1 MNFQI
6 EIDGILTEIKST
18 QTILERCKE
27 LGINIP
33 TLCHHDDLGSQ
44 KVCGICIVECD
55 GETLKSCET
64 YPKNKMIIKTRT
76 PKIIKERERILKD
89 IMKNHPNDCLTCEKS
104 KGDCEL
110 QNISFEYNVINRNLE
125 SIKKYPLDNGSSGIT
140 RNMNK
145 CILCEKCVAVC
156 KKVQG
161 LEIYEVTELNG
172 VKEIIIKDGKTLEE
186 SKCVSC
192 GQCVKVCPVGALT
205 EKNSVTEL
213 NRLLKSS
220 EKHIIVQMAPAIKH
234 TIGEEFFL
242 APGVDVTS
250 KMVGAL
256 KKLGFDKVFST
267 DFSADVTI
275 MEEGSELIQRIIKGN
290 GKLPMFTSCCPGWVN
305 YVEQSYPSFIENLST
320 CKSPQQMFGALA
332 KSYYSDTLNIP
343 KENIYV
349 VSIMPCT
356 AKKGESER
364 VEMQK
369 NGIKDVDLV
378 ITTREFAKLIKMN
391 NIDFNLM
398 PNNLTYDSFMG
409 LGSSAGRIFGSSGGV
424 MEAALRT
431 VSHILTNGQLN
442 QIEFQNLRGFE
453 NVKSAEID
461 LGEKI
466 IKVAVI
472 NGIGSAKKVLDAIIN
487 KEVSF
492 DFIEVMACYGG
503 CISGGGAPIPDNLE
517 IRKSRMNGMHLFDSN
532 SNLRKSHENIE
543 VANLYKNYLKEP
555 CGHKSH
561 HILHTTYSDK
571 KKYEV

>member
-6 EIDGILTEIKST
+6 EIDGFLTEIKST
-18 QTILERCKE
+18 QTILEKCKE
-27 LGINIP
+27 LGIDIP
-33 TLCHHDDLGSQ
+33 TLCYHEDLGSQ
-44 KVCGICIVECD
+44 KVCGICVVECN
-55 GETLKSCET
+55 GELLKSCET
-64 YPKNKMIIKTRT
+64 YPEKNMIIKTKT
-76 PKIIKERERILKD
+76 PKIIERREKILKD

-110 QNISFEYNVINRNLE
+110 QNISFEYNIINRNIVD
-125 SIKKYPLDNGSSGIT
+125 IKKYEIDNSSSGIV

-156 KKVQG
+156 REVQG
-161 LEIYEVTELNG
+161 LGIYEVIETDG
-172 VKEIIIKDGKTLEE
+172 IKEIVIRDKKLLGE
-186 SKCVSC
+186 SECVSC
-192 GQCVKVCPVGALT
+192 GQCVKICPVGALT
-205 EKNSVTEL
+205 EKNNVTKL
-213 NRLLKSS
+213 NNILKNS

-234 TIGEEFFL
+234 TIGEEFFI
-242 APGVDVTS
+242 APGIDVTS

-275 MEEGSELIQRIIKGN
+275 MEEGTELIERVVKGK

-305 YVEQSYPSFIENLST
+305 YVEQSHPNFIKNLSS

-332 KSYYSDTLNIP
+332 KSYYSEALNIP
-343 KENIYV
+343 KENIYI

-364 VEMQK
+364 VEMQEE
-369 NGIKDVDLV
+369 GIRDVDLV

-391 NIDFNLM
+391 NIEFNSL
-398 PNNLTYDSFMG
+398 PDDLTYDTFMG

-431 VSHILTNGQLN
+431 VTHILTEGQLK
-442 QIEFQNLRGFE
+442 QIEFENLRGFE
-453 NVKSAEID
+453 NVKSADIR
-461 LGEKI
+461 LGKKR

-472 NGIGSAKKVLDAIIN
+472 NGIGSAKKILDAIER
-487 KEVSF
+487 KEIYF

-517 IRKSRMNGMHLFDSN
+517 VRKNRMKGMYSFDSN

-543 VANLYKNYLKEP
+543 VINLYNNYLKEP

-561 HILHTTYSDK
+561 HILHTSYSDK
-571 KKYEV
+571 TKI

>member
-6 EIDGILTEIKST
+6 EIDGVLTDIEST
-18 QTILERCKE
+18 QTLLEKCKE

-33 TLCHHDDLGSQ
+33 TLCHHEDLGSQ
-44 KVCGICIVECD
+44 KVCGICVIECN
-55 GETLKSCET
+55 GELLKSCET
-64 YPKNKMIIKTRT
+64 YPQENMIIKTKT
-76 PKIIKERERILKD
+76 PKIIEKREKILKE

-110 QNISFEYNVINRNLE
+110 QNISFEYNIINRNLVD
-125 SIKKYPLDNGSSGIT
+125 IKKYEIDNSSSCIT

-156 KKVQG
+156 REVQG
-161 LEIYEVTELNG
+161 LGIYEVIETNG
-172 VKEIIIKDGKTLEE
+172 VKEVIIKDGNLLGE
-186 SKCVSC
+186 SECVSC
-192 GQCVKVCPVGALT
+192 GQCVKICPVGALT

-213 NRLLKSS
+213 NRLLKNS

-234 TIGEEFFL
+234 TIGEEFFITS
-242 APGVDVTS
+242 GVDATS

-275 MEEGSELIQRIIKGN
+275 MEEGTELIERLTKGI

-305 YVEQSYPSFIENLST
+305 YVEKSYPNFIKNLSS

-332 KSYYSDTLNIP
+332 KSYYSNTLNIP
-343 KENIYV
+343 KEDIYV

-364 VEMQK
+364 IEMQE
-369 NGIKDVDLV
+369 NGIRDVDLV

-391 NIDFNLM
+391 NIDFNSL
-398 PNNLTYDSFMG
+398 PDDLTYDSFMG

-431 VSHILTNGQLN
+431 VSHILTDGQLK
-442 QIEFQNLRGFE
+442 QIEFKTLRGFE
-453 NVKSAEID
+453 NIKSAEII
-461 LGEKI
+461 LGERKV
-466 IKVAVI
+466 KVAVI
-472 NGIGSAKKVLDAIIN
+472 NGIGSAKKVLDAIEKN
-487 KEVSF
+487 KISF

-517 IRKSRMNGMHLFDSN
+517 IRKTRMKGMYLFDSK
-532 SNLRKSHENIE
+532 STLRKSHENIE
-543 VANLYKNYLKEP
+543 VINLYKNYLKEP

-561 HILHTTYSDK
+561 HILHTTYSNK
-571 KKYEV
+571 TKV

>member
-6 EIDGILTEIKST
+6 EIDGVLTDIEST
-18 QTILERCKE
+18 QTILEKCKE

-33 TLCHHDDLGSQ
+33 TLCHHEDLGSQ

-55 GETLKSCET
+55 GKFLKSCET
-64 YPKNKMIIKTRT
+64 YPEKGMVIKTRT
-76 PKIIKERERILKD
+76 PKIVEKREKILKE

-110 QNISFEYNVINRNLE
+110 QNISFEYNIINRNLTD
-125 SIKKYPLDNGSSGIT
+125 IKRYEIDSSSSGIT
-140 RNMNK
+140 RDMNK

-156 KKVQG
+156 KDIQG
-161 LEIYEVTELNG
+161 LGIYEVIENNG
-172 VKEIIIKDGKTLEE
+172 VREIVIRDRKKLGETQ
-186 SKCVSC
+186 CVSC

-213 NRLLKSS
+213 NRILKNS

-234 TIGEEFFL
+234 TIGEEFFI

-275 MEEGSELIQRIIKGN
+275 MEEGTELIERLIKGK

-305 YVEQSYPSFIENLST
+305 YVEQSYPNFIDNLSS
-320 CKSPQQMFGALA
+320 CKSPQQMFGALG

-364 VEMQK
+364 VQMQEA
-369 NGIKDVDLV
+369 GVRDVDLV

-391 NIDFNLM
+391 NIDFNSL
-398 PNNLTYDSFMG
+398 PDNLTYDSFMG
-409 LGSSAGRIFGSSGGV
+409 MGSSAGRIFGSSGGV

-442 QIEFQNLRGFE
+442 QIEFENLRGFE
-453 NVKSAEID
+453 NVKSGEIS
-461 LGEKI
+461 LGDRI
-466 IKVAVI
+466 VKVAVI
-472 NGIGSAKKVLDAIIN
+472 NGIGSAKKVLDAI
-487 KEVSF
+487 ERGDVSF

-517 IRKSRMNGMHLFDSN
+517 VRKARMKGMYSFDS
-532 SNLRKSHENIE
+532 SSDLRKSHENIE
-543 VANLYKNYLKEP
+543 VINLYKDYLKEP

-561 HILHTTYSDK
+561 HILHTTYSK
-571 KKYEV
+571 KIKA